1 MVWAEMMS
9 MSTSSEYKR
18 VGDYQCDNY
27 DSVCTEDVDN
37 NVTKSTKRVKEYFD
51 VDFTCC
57 TSCCSYDDYD
67 W

>member
-1 MVWAEMMS
+1 MMS

-18 VGDYQCDNY
+18 VDD
-27 DSVCTEDVDN
+27 
-37 NVTKSTKRVKEYFD
+37 NVTKSTKGVKEHFD
-51 VDFTCC
+51 IDFTCC

>member
-9 MSTSSEYKR
+9 MSTPSEY
-18 VGDYQCDNY
+18 
-27 DSVCTEDVDN
+27 N
-37 NVTKSTKRVKEYFD
+37 NVIKSTKRVKEHFD
-51 VDFTCC
+51 IDFTCC

>member
-9 MSTSSEYKR
+9 MSTPSEYKR
-18 VGDYQCDNY
+18 VGDYHYNSD
-27 DSVCTEDVDN
+27 E
-37 NVTKSTKRVKEYFD
+37 STKRVKEHFD
-51 VDFTCC
+51 IDFTCC